1 MKKFNYSEQ
10 DIEVIGL
17 GYVGLPLAVEFSKKR
32 KVIAFDINESR
43 IRQLKKGIDK
53 TKEVELQDLD
63 NRNLIYTFDK
73 ELLTKC
79 KIFIIT
85 VPTPINKKKEP
96 DLSYLKQASR
106 TVGNSLTKDSLVIY
120 ESTVYPGATEE
131 ICIPILEKFS
141 KLKCTKKNNFINDGF
156 YCGYS
161 PERIN
166 PGDKRRKILFK
177 YANN

>member
-10 DIEVIGL
+10 DIAVIGL

-79 KIFIIT
+79 KIFW
-85 VPTPINKKKEP
+85 
-96 DLSYLKQASR
+96 S
-106 TVGNSLTKDSLVIY
+106 
-120 ESTVYPGATEE
+120 
-131 ICIPILEKFS
+131 
-141 KLKCTKKNNFINDGF
+141 
-156 YCGYS
+156 
-161 PERIN
+161 
-166 PGDKRRKILFK
+166 
-177 YANN
+177 